1 MGNIAQEP
9 LKRISLIGNMFGHPM
24 RLLVLRVVESRDG
37 ATWTQIKSAV
47 EETYGP
53 VNPNTLNFHLTK
65 LVPIEAGQFSPINS
79 SLQIQVL
86 VKYPHFVKHCLSPL
100 TVFVE
105 NVQLKTSVS
114 KFLSTP

>member
-1 MGNIAQEP
+1 MGNIAQGP

-65 LVPIEAGQFSPINS
+65 LVQGDVLRREGQDIYKIATDSP
-79 SLQIQVL
+79 VL
-86 VKYPHFVKHCLSPL
+86 RTALEQL
-100 TVFVE
+100 VE
-105 NVQLKTSVS
+105 
-114 KFLSTP
+114 

>member
-9 LKRISLIGNMFGHPM
+9 LKRISLIGNMFGHPI
-24 RLLVLRVVESRDG
+24 RLLVLRVVESSDG

-65 LVPIEAGQFSPINS
+65 LVQGDVLHREGQDIYKIAIDSP
-79 SLQIQVL
+79 VL
-86 VKYPHFVKHCLSPL
+86 RTALEQL
-100 TVFVE
+100 VE
-105 NVQLKTSVS
+105 
-114 KFLSTP
+114 